1 MIRAAF
7 FALLLFVSHI
17 ATADD
22 FSGQVVRIADGDTI
36 TVLDANKTQHKIRL
50 AGIDAPERKQPYGE
64 ASRKHLASLI
74 AGKTV
79 SVEWSKR
86 DKYRRIVGVVVYQG
100 MDVNLEQIKMGY
112 AWHYKKYEAEQTPND
127 RMTYADAEQSARIK
141 HMGLWKDSNPMP
153 PWDWRKTQSP

>member
-64 ASRKHLASLI
+64 ASRKHLA
-74 AGKTV
+74 
-79 SVEWSKR
+79 
-86 DKYRRIVGVVVYQG
+86 
-100 MDVNLEQIKMGY
+100 
-112 AWHYKKYEAEQTPND
+112 
-127 RMTYADAEQSARIK
+127 
-141 HMGLWKDSNPMP
+141 
-153 PWDWRKTQSP
+153 